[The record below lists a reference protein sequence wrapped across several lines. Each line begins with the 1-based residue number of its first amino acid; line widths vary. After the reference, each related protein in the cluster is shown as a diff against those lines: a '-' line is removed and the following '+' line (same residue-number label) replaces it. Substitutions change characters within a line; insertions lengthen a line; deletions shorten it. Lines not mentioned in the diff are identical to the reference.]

1 MAWKQSERRSHRR
14 TGEHRVVTG
23 EHRVVRAN
31 AEQQQESGAAA
42 TNEGPS
48 LFDQAAL
55 PASAAAATSA
65 ARPFNWS
72 LVLAALGAVLAIA
85 ALVALISAADS
96 FLPPA
101 TAFAWILPAL
111 LAIPVVGA
119 VATIFTRSVPAAR
132 RAALITLGL
141 ELTLSLALWVRFDP
155 NSTHWQFALSRPWIN
170 AWGVHFAVGLDGVGL
185 AMVLLTTALMPI
197 TVLAGWNS
205 IKRRAPQY
213 YALVLVLTT
222 GMLGV
227 FMATDLFLFYVMWE
241 VLLVPMY
248 FIVGGWG
255 GDRRLSAS
263 VKFFVFTMAGS
274 LVMLLGVLYVG
285 FHGGG
290 TGPGHTPSFAFDDV
304 ARWTATLPHPMA
316 ILVFTAFALAFAI
329 KVPLFPLHTW
339 LPDTYAEAPVGGTV
353 ILSGIMAKLGAFGF
367 IRLAMPLFPAAALDP
382 VVRGVILSL
391 AVVSILYGA
400 LVALVQPDF
409 KRLIAYSSVSH
420 LGFVVLGL
428 FALTVQSVQGAILVM
443 INHAISTGALF
454 LLGGMLAER
463 GHSRL
468 VGAYGG
474 LARTVPLFAAI
485 LTFVSLSSI
494 GLPGTNG
501 FVGEFLVLTGSF
513 TAAPFFV
520 LFATAGVI
528 FAAAYMLWSVQ
539 RILFDRSASPTPVT
553 VDLNW
558 REVGLLTPLL
568 VAILWLGIYPAPV
581 LRRTEM
587 TASTFVT
594 RVTHGAGPEALHVF
608 AAKQP

>member
-1 MAWKQSERRSHRR
+1 MAWKQSERKIPRPLRR
-14 TGEHRVVTG
+14 TGEHRVQRPKTG
-23 EHRVVRAN
+23 EQRVQHDA
-31 AEQQQESGAAA
+31 G
-42 TNEGPS
+42 NEGPS
-48 LFDQAAL
+48 LFDQAT
-55 PASAAAATSA
+55 PAPVRAIPA

-72 LVLAALGAVLAIA
+72 LVLAAFGAVAAIA
-85 ALVALISAADS
+85 ALVAGISAADS

-101 TAFAWILPAL
+101 TAFGWILPTL
-111 LAIPVVGA
+111 LAIPIVGA
-119 VATIFTRSVPAAR
+119 VVTIMTRSVSAAR
-132 RAALITLGL
+132 RAALITLGV

-155 NSTHWQFALSRPWIN
+155 NATHWQFALSAPWIKS
-170 AWGVHFAVGLDGVGL
+170 WGIHFAVGLDGVGL

-197 TVLAGWNS
+197 TVLAGWNTVR
-205 IKRRAPQY
+205 RRAPQY

-248 FIVGGWG
+248 FIIGAWG
-255 GDRRLSAS
+255 GERRLSAS
-263 VKFFVFTMAGS
+263 VKFFVFTMFGS

-290 TGPGHTPSFAFDDV
+290 IGPRTPSFAFDDV
-304 ARWTATLPHPMA
+304 ARWTATVPHPMS
-316 ILVFTAFALAFAI
+316 ILLFSAFAIAFAI
-329 KVPLFPLHTW
+329 KIPLFPLHTW

-367 IRLAMPLFPAAALDP
+367 LRLAMPLFPTAALDP
-382 VVRGVILSL
+382 MVRGIILTL

-454 LLGGMLAER
+454 LLGGMFAER
-463 GHSRL
+463 RQSRL
-468 VGAYGG
+468 IGAYGG
-474 LARTVPLFAAI
+474 IARTVPLFSAI
-485 LTFVSLSSI
+485 LTFVTLSSI

-501 FVGEFLVLTGSF
+501 FVGEFLVLVGSF
-513 TAAPFFV
+513 STAPYFV
-520 LFATAGVI
+520 LFATTGVI
-528 FAAAYMLWSVQ
+528 FAAAYMLWSIQ
-539 RILFDRSASPTPVT
+539 RILFTPVDKT
-553 VDLNW
+553 NAVPGMWDLNW

-587 TASTFVT
+587 TASTFVA
-594 RVTHGAGPEALHVF
+594 RVSHGAGAEALHVY